1 MKWWRPKRRRRKQQA
16 QNRRKSRLNTATASK
31 SGGGNL
37 MATMPEHWEKLLK
50 DARQARREGRHHDAK
65 RDLIEAVDL
74 CRKSGARSELARA
87 LADLGQIERDL
98 HHADAALE
106 HYEEAVAIYRSK
118 GSTKGS
124 TEGSAEGN
132 DLRLAHTVRHVGDI
146 HRSAGHAALA
156 EPCYD
161 EALNL
166 YRANPQT
173 TPLDLANTIRG
184 LAILKCDTVDA
195 PRAVSLWT
203 EARSLYAKAGV
214 NEGVAESDRR
224 LARLTQREDV

>member
-1 MKWWRPKRRRRKQQA
+1 
-16 QNRRKSRLNTATASK
+16 
-31 SGGGNL
+31 

-74 CRKSGARSELARA
+74 CRKSGARADLARA
-87 LADLGQIERDL
+87 LTDLGQIERDL
-98 HHADAALE
+98 HHADAALGL
-106 HYEEAVAIYRSK
+106 YEEAAAIYRSE
-118 GSTKGS
+118 GSAERS

-161 EALNL
+161 EALSL

-184 LAILKCDTVDA
+184 LGILKFDSGDA
-195 PRAVSLWT
+195 PRAGSLWT
-203 EARSLYAKAGV
+203 EARSLYAKACA
-214 NEGVAESDRR
+214 NEGVAESERR
-224 LARLTQREDV
+224 LSLLAQRKDV

>member
-1 MKWWRPKRRRRKQQA
+1 
-16 QNRRKSRLNTATASK
+16 
-31 SGGGNL
+31 

-50 DARQARREGRHHDAK
+50 DARQARREGRHQDAK

-74 CRKSGARSELARA
+74 CRKSGARTELARA

-98 HHADAALE
+98 HHADAALQ
-106 HYEEAVAIYRSK
+106 HYEEAVAIYRSE
-118 GSTKGS
+118 GSA
-124 TEGSAEGN
+124 EGSAEGN

-146 HRSAGHAALA
+146 QRSAGHPALA

-161 EALNL
+161 EALTL

-173 TPLDLANTIRG
+173 TPLDLANTVRG
-184 LAILKCDTVDA
+184 LAILKFDSGDV

-203 EARSLYAKAGV
+203 EARDLYAAVGV
-214 NEGVAESDRR
+214 NEGVAESERR
-224 LARLTQREDV
+224 LALLIPRKDV